1 MFTRGL
7 VSHQYSPTPLVQVQS
22 PGFLRVSQANGVTQ
36 TWAISRPV
44 SAPHDGLA
52 PPLHVVENTR
62 QNGALQ
68 RGGMVALAPARPRV
82 QMDPSDHDTW
92 QREYRFT

>member
-7 VSHQYSPTPLVQVQS
+7 VSHQYSPTPLVQVES
-22 PGFLRVSQANGVTQ
+22 AGLVRTATTNGVAQ

-62 QNGALQ
+62 HNGGLQ
-68 RGGMVALAPARPRV
+68 RGGFVGLSPARPRIEA
-82 QMDPSDHDTW
+82 DPSDSETW